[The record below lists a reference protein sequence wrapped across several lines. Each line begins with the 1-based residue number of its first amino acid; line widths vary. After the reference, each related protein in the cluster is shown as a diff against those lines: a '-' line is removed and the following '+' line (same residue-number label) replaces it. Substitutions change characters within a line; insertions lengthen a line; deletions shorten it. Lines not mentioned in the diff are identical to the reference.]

1 MPKLSR
7 NRSLTD
13 KECPENKP
21 LNMKRNQSFTNFD
34 VTSAKSVFLDRLNI
48 FNLFREKHTD
58 LKNRGIIKYVVFGG
72 RINNLNSDTVDLVP
86 TVVTK
91 CCSLIE
97 NYPGWIQTEFI
108 YRLSGNIAN
117 IQSLRF
123 TVEDDKLTALEKE
136 LASIETMES
145 QDKQISKLLK
155 KLSPGHRATFERL
168 MRHFSLVLTNSE
180 TNHMTSGYTD
190 NKHLLMCLAKYCGHL
205 NVKKTILYFIVDSL
219 GVILGPCFSWP
230 EINPREQI
238 FINSSIQTNSAK
250 NVIDYYFQ
258 KLK

>member
-123 TVEDDKLTALEKE
+123 TVEDDKLTALEKVKNVHDLTGLLKLFLRELETPLIPWTITQE

-180 TNHMTSGYTD
+180 TNHMTS
-190 NKHLLMCLAKYCGHL
+190 
-205 NVKKTILYFIVDSL
+205 DSL